1 MERDAE
7 LAGSKRLQEL
17 TRVSTLPFTH
27 LGLQPAPWRLLKNV
41 GSEGG
46 MGLGDRF

>member
-7 LAGSKRLQEL
+7 LAGSKRMQEL
-17 TRVSTLPFTH
+17 TRVSRLHFTH
-27 LGLQPAPWRLLKNV
+27 LGLQPDPWKLVKNV

-46 MGLGDRF
+46 MGPGDRF